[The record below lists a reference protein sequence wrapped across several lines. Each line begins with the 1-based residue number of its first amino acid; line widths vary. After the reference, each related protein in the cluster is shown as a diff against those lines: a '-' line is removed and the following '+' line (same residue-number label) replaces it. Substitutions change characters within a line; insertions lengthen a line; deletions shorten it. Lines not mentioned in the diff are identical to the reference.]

1 VEEVAVMK
9 GRVFRGT
16 HTINKTA
23 MKMKFSY
30 CLLITLIFVCYGYAQ
45 RVPNESEGIDY
56 IVTFGKDAPSSTG
69 DDDHVQIFFFTIP
82 LSYDQPFYIRV
93 FDPETGGEHDEAKGG
108 YNTKS
113 KFTVYGGKG
122 NFSNEDARKPNP
134 EGNYN
139 SGNIVV
145 SKIFGAEPTYDSKW
159 YTFGPF
165 NPAEGEVSEVVR
177 GRVFKIITQGLT
189 GDDGNAYRFFL
200 SVNAA
205 KNIPVEG
212 ANAFTFEY
220 TFRLPLSKSTA
231 HLYPFIDKSILS
243 ITQFNFDFDKNGQIL
258 LYSLVKN
265 RHESNT
271 SGDNTWVS
279 AKHEITDAEKNT
291 TIDLQIFKADAT
303 INTMSM
309 YVTNQYNKTVAFFS
323 VPIGGPPKFKYDP
336 SFEFKK

>member
-1 VEEVAVMK
+1 MFNTLSA
-9 GRVFRGT
+9 
-16 HTINKTA
+16 KTKRA
-23 MKMKFSY
+23 MMARIVICF
-30 CLLITLIFVCYGYAQ
+30 LLIFAAVSASYSQ

-56 IVTFGKDAPSSTG
+56 LVTFGKDAQSSTG
-69 DDDHVQIFFFTIP
+69 DDDHVQVFFFTIP
-82 LSYDQPFYIRV
+82 LTYDQPFYIRI
-93 FDPETGGEHDEAKGG
+93 FDPETGGEHDEAKGA

-113 KFTVYGGKG
+113 KFTIYGGKG
-122 NFSNEDARKPNP
+122 NFSNEDARKTNP
-134 EGNYN
+134 GGAYN
-139 SGNIVV
+139 SGTIVA
-145 SKIFGAEPTYDSKW
+145 SKVFGAEPAYNSKW

-165 NPAEGEVSEVVR
+165 NPAEGEVSDEVR
-177 GRVFKIITQGLT
+177 GRVFKIITEGLT

-231 HLYPFIDKSILS
+231 HLYPFIDRSVVS

-265 RHESNT
+265 RHESST
-271 SGDNTWVS
+271 SGDNAWVS

-291 TIDLQIFKADAT
+291 TLDLQIFKADASL
-303 INTMSM
+303 NTMSV
-309 YVTNQYNKTVAFFS
+309 YVTNQYNKAVAFFS

-336 SFEFKK
+336 SIEFKK